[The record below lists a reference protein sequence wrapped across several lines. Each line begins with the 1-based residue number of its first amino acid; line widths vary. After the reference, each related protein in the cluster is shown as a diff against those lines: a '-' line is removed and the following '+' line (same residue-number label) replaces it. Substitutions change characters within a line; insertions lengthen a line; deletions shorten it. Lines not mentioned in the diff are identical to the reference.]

1 MKTIKFT
8 LIALATLGF
17 TACGSNS
24 STNADKES
32 TVVEETVENTV
43 GHPETCTFNYD
54 ATATKISWKS
64 FKTMAKVAV
73 GGTFNTF
80 SVDNTGESSSETAVF
95 ANATFSIVTASVNS
109 GNTERDPK
117 LIKFFFNEMVSTDTI
132 TGGIVK
138 ISEPVDGKGAA
149 IISISMNGQT
159 KEENAIYKLEGTTLT
174 LSATINM
181 AKWEAS
187 NAITA
192 LNNECKDL
200 HTGDDG
206 VSKLWEEV
214 DIEITTSLS
223 KDCN

>member
-1 MKTIKFT
+1 MKTIKFS

-24 STNADKES
+24 SSNAEHDS
-32 TVVEETVENTV
+32 TIVENATENTV

-54 ATATKISWKS
+54 AASTKISWKS

-80 SVDNTGESSSETAVF
+80 SVDNTNESNSETAIF
-95 ANATFSIVTASVNS
+95 QNATFSIVTASVNS

-117 LIKFFFNEMVSTDTI
+117 LIKFFFNEMISSDTI

-138 ISEPVDGKGAA
+138 ISEPADGKGAA
-149 IISISMNGQT
+149 IISITMNGQSH
-159 KEENAIYKLEGTTLT
+159 EENATYKLEGTNLT

-181 AKWEAS
+181 AMWEAS
-187 NAITA
+187 NAITS
-192 LNNECKDL
+192 LNNECKEL

-214 DIEITTSLS
+214 DIEITTTLT
-223 KDCN
+223 KDCK